1 MTAQVQSLVFDFFY
15 LFIDISRKFHAL
27 QIGNH
32 WGYMR
37 ARLCKLSSPND
48 RVTSNCM
55 NENMLRIEPKE
66 NRINLGQNNS
76 NELYVLPE
84 TNYVLNTPLL
94 GFAVQYNFEF

>member
-15 LFIDISRKFHAL
+15 LFIDITRKFHAL

-48 RVTSNCM
+48 RVTNNCM

-76 NELYVLPE
+76 NELYVLPG